1 MAFQNFIRVDAQVK
15 EGQAR
20 RLRAL
25 EDQLI
30 EQTLLVERLVNMS
43 TQQAELLRQQK
54 KEEAQNAADLRAAA
68 DASIA
73 ELARAQAQE
82 QARISAELD
91 AKLQASVTM
100 IATPIAH
107 IMDHLKQ
114 LHLTLPNLLSSTQ
127 DTHAKPSAST
137 HKPSPPNV

>member
-1 MAFQNFIRVDAQVK
+1 
-15 EGQAR
+15 
-20 RLRAL
+20 
-25 EDQLI
+25 
-30 EQTLLVERLVNMS
+30 MS

-54 KEEAQNAADLRAAA
+54 EEDAQNAADLRAAA

-100 IATPIAH
+100 IDTPIAH
-107 IMDHLKQ
+107 IMDKIKVLQ
-114 LHLTLPNLLSSTQ
+114 LSLPNLLPST
-127 DTHAKPSAST
+127 
-137 HKPSPPNV
+137 

>member
-1 MAFQNFIRVDAQVK
+1 MLRPPPPQPEAEAFHNFIRVDAQK
-15 EGQAR
+15 KAGQAR

-43 TQQAELLRQQK
+43 AQQAELLRQQK
-54 KEEAQNAADLRAAA
+54 EEEAQKVTDLRAAA
-68 DASIA
+68 AASIA
-73 ELARAQAQE
+73 ELERQRLADQRAQAQE

-107 IMDHLKQ
+107 IMDQIKQ
-114 LHLTLPNLLSSTQ
+114 LTL
-127 DTHAKPSAST
+127 
-137 HKPSPPNV
+137 